1 MLYYTMLRRI
11 YLKGLISKSLS
22 DESVDSTDL
31 ETKVTEEILAIKLD
45 CKKNQPKPRLRKLQN
60 QSAPPLRGGG
70 RKCPPTF
77 SRLGYPL
84 LGV

>member
-45 CKKNQPKPRLRKLQN
+45 CKKNQPKPT
-60 QSAPPLRGGG
+60 SPG
-70 RKCPPTF
+70 
-77 SRLGYPL
+77 
-84 LGV
+84 

>member
-31 ETKVTEEILAIKLD
+31 ERKVTEEEVRGFQIKDLCLREIKLV
-45 CKKNQPKPRLRKLQN
+45 KERTRIM
-60 QSAPPLRGGG
+60 
-70 RKCPPTF
+70 
-77 SRLGYPL
+77 PL
-84 LGV
+84 LDPG